1 MAPVSL
7 LFLLFLIAPLV
18 VGLGFWLFALFECLV
33 REPASEPIRIKW
45 ILIVLFGNV
54 LGAAAYLVMR
64 RPLRI
69 DLYGR

>member
-1 MAPVSL
+1 ML
-7 LFLLFLIAPLV
+7 LLLLLVPIAI
-18 VGLGFWLFALFECLV
+18 GLGFWMFALFECLV
-33 REPASEPIRIKW
+33 REPSSEPTRMKW
-45 ILIVLFGNV
+45 LLIVTFGTV

>member
-1 MAPVSL
+1 MLL
-7 LFLLFLIAPLV
+7 LFFLLVPIV
-18 VGLGFWLFALFECLV
+18 IGLGFWMFALFECLV
-33 REPASEPIRIKW
+33 REPASEPTRLKW
-45 ILIVLFGNV
+45 ILIVFFGNV

>member
-1 MAPVSL
+1 MLL
-7 LFLLFLIAPLV
+7 LFFLLIPIA
-18 VGLGFWLFALFECLV
+18 VGLGFWMFALFECLV
-33 REPASEPIRIKW
+33 REPSSEPTRMKW
-45 ILIVLFGNV
+45 LLIVGFGTV